1 MRIGEINSVATR
13 PAGVSVQPNDA
24 GAPAAESRAL
34 VAVTPVAASSEPRT
48 SHRLAAFL
56 AHLIA
61 TKEQLPQTRERR
73 RAEPAEALAVYRA
86 AAALIGRV

>member
-1 MRIGEINSVATR
+1 MRIGEINSGTTR
-13 PAGVSVQPNDA
+13 PAGLSAQASDA
-24 GAPAAESRAL
+24 SAPAAESRAL
-34 VAVTPVAASSEPRT
+34 VAVTPVAAGSEPRAN
-48 SHRLAAFL
+48 HRLATFL